1 MLNDAGAIQ
10 AALGAMERQRTAADQ
25 RANAEAWADVFV
37 AFFADAANPPPG
49 PARGVAIDGAR
60 AAAVELLAVSTFAT
74 GAVQVSAVA
83 ALFGAALVAS
93 TLGAVATPPPA
104 PFVPI
109 GSLVSSADAAAAFV
123 GSLRAWA
130 LTGTATLLAPGSP
143 PLPWA

>member
-1 MLNDAGAIQ
+1 MLNDAAAIQ
-10 AALGAMERQRTAADQ
+10 AALGAMERQRTAPNQ

-37 AFFADAANPPPG
+37 AFFEGAANPPPG
-49 PARGVAIDGAR
+49 PARPAAIEAAR
-60 AAAVELLAVSTFAT
+60 ASAVELLAVSTFAS
-74 GAVQVSAVA
+74 GAAQVSAVA

-93 TLGAVATPPPA
+93 AFGAVATPPPA
-104 PFVPI
+104 PFVPL

-130 LTGTATLLAPGSP
+130 STGTATLVAPGSP

>member
-10 AALGAMERQRTAADQ
+10 AAIEAM
-25 RANAEAWADVFV
+25 NAQSSATGPRSIAEGWARVF
-37 AFFADAANPPPG
+37 ATFFADAVNPPPG
-49 PARGVAIDGAR
+49 PARADAIEGAR
-60 AAAVELLAVSTFAT
+60 AAAVELLAAATFAT
-74 GAVQVSAVA
+74 GPAQVSAA
-83 ALFGAALVAS
+83 ASLFALALVSSAF
-93 TLGAVATPPPA
+93 GAVATPPPA

-130 LTGTATLLAPGSP
+130 ATGTATLVAPGSP